1 MTTHSDNN
9 TKTTL
14 SLNERRLL
22 AAIAPLGSA
31 DASELALELNTTPDA
46 IVQYASLAAQNG
58 NLVTVDRI
66 VTRSHVLTEE
76 GRRYAD
82 KGLPERQLYDSFE
95 DRTTMAELKARPLA
109 SIGIGWLRRKG
120 WVTIRDGVLEKT
132 GPALEGEDERALR
145 AGELVEGPALTEL
158 LKRGLATECETVG
171 YRISITDAGRAIV
184 ESGLDL
190 RRELGQITHEMLL
203 TGTWREQPLR
213 RYRVDRLPRRF
224 IPGKIHPYQRLLDQM
239 RRILLEM
246 GFVEMEGGLVQSEF
260 WNFDALFQP
269 QDHPAREMQDTFYL
283 SGEADL
289 PEGWEC
295 IREMHEHGGETT
307 STGWGGTWQE
317 AKARKQVLRTHA
329 TALSIQ
335 YLAAHPEP
343 PVKAFAIGRVFRRE
357 AIDPTH
363 LPEFEQ
369 LEGIVMDEGVTF
381 SHLLGFLREFYRRLG
396 FPQVRFRPGYFPYTE
411 PSVEPE
417 VYVDGLGWVE
427 LGGAGV
433 FREEVTASFGIERPV
448 LAWGLGASRL
458 AMLKLGLKDLRQLYR
473 SDIDWCRDTPIA
485 WIGGGR

>member
-1 MTTHSDNN
+1 MTKS
-9 TKTTL
+9 TL

-22 AAIAPLGSA
+22 AALAPLGA
-31 DASELALELNTTPDA
+31 AEAPELGAALGAAPDA
-46 IVQYASLAAQNG
+46 VVQYANLLAQNG
-58 NLVTVDRI
+58 GLATVERVVETSYD
-66 VTRSHVLTEE
+66 LTDE
-76 GRRYAD
+76 GRRYAEA
-82 KGLPERQLYDSFE
+82 GLPERQLLAAIGE
-95 DRTTMAELKARPLA
+95 KTPMAELKAHPLA

-120 WVTIRDGVLEKT
+120 WIAIHDGVVERA
-132 GPALEGEDERALR
+132 GDAPEGDDERALLAEPLT
-145 AGELVEGPALTEL
+145 AGPGLRDL
-158 LKRGLATECETVG
+158 LKRGLAVERETVG
-171 YRISITDAGRAIV
+171 YRVAITPAGRALV
-184 ESGLDL
+184 ETGLDL
-190 RRELGQITHEMLL
+190 REEVGQITHEMLL
-203 TGTWREQPLR
+203 TGAWRNAALR
-213 RYRVDRLPRRF
+213 RYRIDRLPRRAV
-224 IPGKIHPYQRLLDQM
+224 PGKEHPYQRLLDEM

-246 GFVEMEGGLVQSEF
+246 GFVEMGGELVQSGF

-283 SGEADL
+283 GGRAEL
-289 PEGWEC
+289 PDGWDEV
-295 IREMHEHGGETT
+295 RKMHEHGGETT
-307 STGWGGTWQE
+307 STGWGGTWEE
-317 AKARKQVLRTHA
+317 AKARQQVLRTHA

-417 VYVDGLGWVE
+417 VFVEGLGWVE

-433 FREEVTASFGIERPV
+433 FREEVTAPLGIDRPV

-458 AMLKLGLKDLRQLYR
+458 AMLRLGLKDLRQLYR
-473 SDIDWCRDTPIA
+473 SDIDWIRETPIR
-485 WIGGGR
+485 GRR

>member
-1 MTTHSDNN
+1 MRAMTRS
-9 TKTTL
+9 TL

-22 AAIAPLGSA
+22 AVLARHGVA
-31 DASELALELNTTPDA
+31 DAAELGAELGAAPDA
-46 IVQYASLAAQNG
+46 VVQYANLLAQNG
-58 NLVTVDRI
+58 GLAEVERVVETSWNLTD
-66 VTRSHVLTEE
+66 E

-82 KGLPERQLYDSFE
+82 AGLPERQLL
-95 DRTTMAELKARPLA
+95 AEIGDGVPMVTLKAHPLA

-120 WVTIRDGVLEKT
+120 WVRIHDGVVE
-132 GPALEGEDERALR
+132 PAGQAPEGEDERALGEVPLADGPGLR
-145 AGELVEGPALTEL
+145 AL
-158 LKRGLATECETVG
+158 LKRGLAAEHETVG
-171 YRISITDAGRAIV
+171 YRVAITEAGREAAAA
-184 ESGLDL
+184 GLDL
-190 RRELGQITHEMLL
+190 REEVGQVTHEMLL
-203 TGTWREQPLR
+203 TGAWRDAALR
-213 RYRVDRLPRRF
+213 RYRVDRLPRRAV
-224 IPGKIHPYQRLLDQM
+224 PGKVHPYQRLLDEM
-239 RRILLEM
+239 RWILLNM
-246 GFVEMEGGLVQSEF
+246 GFAEMSGELVQSGY

-283 SGEADL
+283 AGSADL
-289 PEGWEC
+289 PCGWERVC
-295 IREMHEHGGETT
+295 EMHEHGGATT

-317 AKARKQVLRTHA
+317 AKARQQVLRTHC
-329 TALSIQ
+329 TALSVQ
-335 YLAAHPEP
+335 YLASHPEP

-369 LEGIVMDEGVTF
+369 LEGIVMDDGVTF

-433 FREEVTASFGIERPV
+433 FREEVTAPLGLEHPV

-458 AMLKLGLKDLRQLYR
+458 AMLRLGLTDIRQLYR
-473 SDIDWCRDTPIA
+473 SDIDWIRETPIR
-485 WIGGGR
+485 GRR